1 VKVGQGAGAAVV
13 TGAASGI
20 GQALARA
27 LAARGSHVVIADIDA
42 AAAQRTAAEIDRE
55 TPGSARPAALDVR
68 NADAFRTLIERVDH
82 ERGLDLLINNAG
94 IAVTGPAE
102 ELTTAHWARQ
112 LDTNLWGVIHGVSAA
127 YPLMRA
133 RGHGQILNT
142 ASLAGLVPAPGL
154 LLYSTS
160 KHAVVGLTLA
170 LRGEASASG
179 VRVSAL
185 CPGWVDTPLLDAPN
199 PADLPAVSARRGGR
213 EAIRAAGL
221 GPPIPPEAVAALA
234 LRGLD
239 RNQALIVGPLAA
251 RAYWR
256 AWRYA
261 PAAVDR
267 LTARLARRLGEGAA
281 STPPIRR
288 DG

>member
-1 VKVGQGAGAAVV
+1 MKVGRGAGAALV
-13 TGAASGI
+13 TGGASGI
-20 GQALARA
+20 GRALARA

-42 AAAQRTAAEIDRE
+42 AAAQRTAADIDRE
-55 TPGSARPAALDVR
+55 APGSARPAALDVR
-68 NADAFRTLIERVDH
+68 DADAFRALIERVDH

-102 ELTTAHWARQ
+102 ELTSAHWSRQ
-112 LDTNLWGVIHGVSAA
+112 LDINLWGVIHGVAAA

-133 RGHGQILNT
+133 RGHGHILNT

-154 LLYSTS
+154 LLYATS
-160 KHAVVGLTLA
+160 KHAVIGLTLA
-170 LRGEASASG
+170 LRGEAAAYG

-199 PADLPAVSARRGGR
+199 PVDLPPVSARRGGR
-213 EAIRAAGL
+213 EAARAAGL

-239 RNQALIVGPLAA
+239 RNRALIVGPLAA
-251 RAYWR
+251 RTYWR

-267 LTARLARRLGEGAA
+267 LTARMARRLGEGAA
-281 STPPIRR
+281 STPPIGR
-288 DG
+288 GN